1 MVDFQSPGTKV
12 TTRRKGA
19 LSRISVNTAIGGFQC
34 VCERGPIFD
43 PTLITNPGDFEELF
57 GARVEASPQ
66 GYDDMLAFFSNGGKS
81 CYINRVAAN
90 DAAAAY
96 RRVSTL
102 GPASYGS
109 ETSAVGPFVL
119 AAGQTVVV
127 SVNGGGPATAT
138 IAATAATFTLTGG
151 SFAGGAG
158 GDLLTL
164 TINGVPGNQVI
175 DLTSTGASQQDYV
188 DDINAQIV
196 GAKAAISAGNIII
209 TTDQKGS
216 GAGGSVVTVGG
227 ALNVKLHTGATGVFS
242 NAGPNNVIDVRA
254 VTAAEMA
261 TMLETAVTGATTVA
275 NSDGSFTI
283 STDTAGIAG
292 TIQVDASSTADTALG
307 LDNSVHTGA
316 ASTSVLAVRIDVSSS
331 GAFGNLMSSKVT
343 RNDTNVT
350 TVAATSAGSTAT
362 IVVASSARLQI
373 GDQISITKGG
383 DIQRGVISTINGTT
397 VGLSSAITVPGGG
410 YAGTETVVLETWT
423 LTVYDKNGLI
433 VAPSPFRDLRSSPL
447 AGPRYFEVVV
457 NDTSRTPV
465 TLTDLS
471 PAASDPRPANETVT
485 TVFSSGSDGTTPAIN
500 DYIGSLSLRT
510 GVYAWDKAPD
520 VNFVSISGIADILG
534 AADGAA
540 VLKGLETYLEL
551 RQDVQGVI
559 SGPSGRNHT
568 DIKAWVQSTANFYSR
583 FLSIIWPHIYLID
596 ATLGV
601 KRLKAP
607 TGSWQGIMAR
617 THTAV
622 NFAAAPA
629 GVENGVVASCLGL
642 EYSIAEG
649 SSEYDSIFPAGI
661 NAIINFPGEGYVVFG
676 DSTLDSTKEFDNHG
690 EMTGFCIAS
699 REARK
704 LTRFVNFRANNA
716 DTRALVVSVLT
727 NLFRDW
733 LRKGVLKGTTDD
745 EAFFIV
751 CDETNNT
758 PSIIAQNKIITRIG
772 LAFEEPARFHEI
784 TLERDTRAVEAALA
798 G

>member
-34 VCERGPIFD
+34 VTERGPIFT
-43 PTLITNPGDFEELF
+43 PTLVTNPGDFEELF
-57 GARVEASPQ
+57 GARVEAYPQ
-66 GYDDMLAFFSNGGKS
+66 GYDDMLAFFTNGGKS

-102 GPASYGS
+102 GPAGYGS

-119 AAGQTVVV
+119 TAGHTVIV
-127 SVNGGGPATAT
+127 SVDGGGADTAT
-138 IAATAATFTLTGG
+138 IAATPATFTLTGG
-151 SFAGGAG
+151 SFAGGGAG
-158 GDLLTL
+158 DVMTL
-164 TINGVPGNQVI
+164 TINGVPGTQTI
-175 DLTSTGASQQDYV
+175 DLTATAATQQAYTDA
-188 DDINAQIV
+188 INAQIV
-196 GAKAAISAGNIII
+196 GAKAAISAGNIVV
-209 TTDQKGS
+209 TTDQRGS
-216 GAGGSVVTVGG
+216 GAGGTILTLGG
-227 ALNVKLHTGATGVFS
+227 ALNVRLHTGALGAFT
-242 NAGPNNVIDVRA
+242 NAGPNNVVDVRA
-254 VTAAEMA
+254 VTAAEMTTILSA
-261 TMLETAVTGATTVA
+261 AISGATTTD
-275 NSDGSFTI
+275 NGDGSFTI
-283 STDTAGIAG
+283 QTDTVGIAG
-292 TIQVDASSTADTALG
+292 TIQVDSSSTADTALG
-307 LDNSVHTGA
+307 LDNSVHTGTA
-316 ASTSVLAVRIDVSSS
+316 ATSVLATNIAVSSS

-350 TVAATSAGSTAT
+350 TVAATIAGSTAT
-362 IVVASSARLQI
+362 IVVASSSRLQI

-383 DIQRGVISTINGTT
+383 DVQRGVISSINGTT
-397 VGLSSAITVPGGG
+397 VGLVAAITVPGGG
-410 YAGTETVVLETWT
+410 YAGTEVVVLETWT

-433 VAPSPFRDLRSSPL
+433 VAPSPFRDLRCSPL
-447 AGPRYFEVVV
+447 AGPRYYEVVV
-457 NDTSRTPV
+457 NDTSRTPI

-471 PAASDPRPANETVT
+471 PAASDPRPANETTAV
-485 TVFSSGSDGTTPAIN
+485 VFANGADGTAPVVL
-500 DYIGSLSLRT
+500 DYTGSMSART

-534 AADGAA
+534 GAHGAA

-559 SGPSGRNHT
+559 SGPSGKNHT
-568 DIKAWVQSTANFYSR
+568 DIKDWVQVTANFYSR

-601 KRLKAP
+601 KRLKSP
-607 TGSWQGIMAR
+607 TGAWQGVMAR

-629 GVENGVVASCLGL
+629 GVENGVISGCLGL
-642 EYSIAEG
+642 EYSVAEG
-649 SSEYDSIFPAGI
+649 SSEYDYIFPAGI

-704 LTRFVNFRANNA
+704 LTRFVNFRANNE
-716 DTRALVVSVLT
+716 DTQTLVVGVLT
-727 NLFRDW
+727 TLFRDW
-733 LRKGVLKGTTDD
+733 LRKGVLKGTKD
-745 EAFFIV
+745 EEGFYVI

-758 PSIIAQNKIITRIG
+758 PSVVAQNKIITRIG